1 MNSRHNE
8 TSFESFIEAHLLAS
22 GYESIAP
29 TAYHPGNALIPEI
42 ALTFIRASQP
52 KEWAKLET
60 LHGINTEATVLKDL
74 THWLDTYG
82 TLAVLRNGFKC
93 YGRTLRVAFFK
104 PAHGMN
110 PELAAQYAANRVGVT
125 RQLRYSLKNTNEL
138 DLVLSINGIPVVTA
152 ELKNP
157 MTGQTVTNAIA
168 QYQQDRDHREP
179 LFEFKRRALVHFAVD
194 TEQVFMTTRLA
205 GGATHFLPFNKGLD
219 GGAGNPPDI
228 KGLAYRT
235 AYLWEE
241 VWQRDSLLD
250 IFGRFMHLQV
260 EEKRT
265 EDGRRIKKETMVFHV
280 TTSCRRCVRWRP
292 QRG

>member
-1 MNSRHNE
+1 MIINHH
-8 TSFESFIEAHLLAS
+8 AHQTRPSCAQ
-22 GYESIAP
+22 AVRRK
-29 TAYHPGNALIPEI
+29 AHR
-42 ALTFIRASQP
+42 FVR
-52 KEWAKLET
+52 
-60 LHGINTEATVLKDL
+60 ATVLKDL

-194 TEQVFMTTRLA
+194 TEQVFMTTQSA
-205 GGATHFLPFNKGLD
+205 GGA
-219 GGAGNPPDI
+219 GAGA
-228 KGLAYRT
+228 GGF
-235 AYLWEE
+235 
-241 VWQRDSLLD
+241 LD
-250 IFGRFMHLQV
+250 V
-260 EEKRT
+260 
-265 EDGRRIKKETMVFHV
+265 TM
-280 TTSCRRCVRWRP
+280 
-292 QRG
+292 